1 MQFSFFY
8 ILFETP
14 LEKLFYVFRICQSS
28 NETFDT
34 EYDYIRYK
42 EQTQRPCTG
51 EKKSLL
57 HATSLGT

>member
-8 ILFETP
+8 TYFLKTP
-14 LEKLFYVFRICQSS
+14 LEKLFHVFRICQSS

-51 EKKSLL
+51 EKNGILL
-57 HATSLGT
+57 PKLI